1 MTWNAFDEGYLSAYR
16 WSDSLAGGVA
26 LPVESTATPLES
38 GEVAHAEIGP
48 VSVAAFVGEEWKY
61 PYPPGLFVFGGPL
74 TFAASGSVAIARDAA
89 WQGEAQRA
97 AVRRWHPQGLVHL
110 VVTDRRLLAI
120 GNGKVGS
127 LAYAQAGAVDL
138 VAGLGG
144 GPAVRLRAGGPARSA
159 ARVALGARALGLP
172 CTTWSMGGR
181 PPFPAGRPARAREG
195 ERGDSTR
202 KAARI
207 LSP

>member
-16 WSDSLAGGVA
+16 WSGSLAGGVA
-26 LPVESTATPLES
+26 LPVESTATPLEP

-61 PYPPGLFVFGGPL
+61 PYPAGLFVFGGPL
-74 TFAASGSVAIARDAA
+74 TFAVSGSVAIARDAV

-144 GPAVRLRAGGPARSA
+144 GPAVQLQPAGLPALQLESPSAPVLWVFVHYLVDGRAPAVPLPEGLLER
-159 ARVALGARALGLP
+159 ARAE
-172 CTTWSMGGR
+172 GR
-181 PPFPAGRPARAREG
+181 L
-195 ERGDSTR
+195 D
-202 KAARI
+202 
-207 LSP
+207 